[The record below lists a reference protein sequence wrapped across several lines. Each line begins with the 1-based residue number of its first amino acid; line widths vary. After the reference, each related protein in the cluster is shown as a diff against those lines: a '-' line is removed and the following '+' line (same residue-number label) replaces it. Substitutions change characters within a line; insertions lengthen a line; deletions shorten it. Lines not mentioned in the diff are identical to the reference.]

1 MPKRP
6 TLPNTPPRRTGNG
19 DTASTNRTPG
29 APAKAAPAKPKPSAT
44 RGSSTASPLAA
55 KTKPATRTVAPTLS
69 APSGTGRW
77 LRGIHFSAFSLV
89 MMGILVLAVVILA
102 PTLQALVQQRQQIAD
117 QQAVVDKLTS
127 QVDAAKA
134 QRARWNDPS
143 YIRAQARDRLYYVMP
158 GETSYLV
165 IDDRPPAAVQTDDPV
180 SSKLQK
186 TRTDW
191 VGSLFGSFMGAGLT
205 EATPQQ
211 LTGQTGTP
219 TPESTPSK

>member
-6 TLPNTPPRRTGNG
+6 TLPNT
-19 DTASTNRTPG
+19 
-29 APAKAAPAKPKPSAT
+29 APAPEKRSTPTTAPTAKAPRNAKPSGAKQPRTSAPKPT
-44 RGSSTASPLAA
+44 TH
-55 KTKPATRTVAPTLS
+55 TVAPVMST
-69 APSGTGRW
+69 PSGTGRW

-102 PTLQALVQQRQQIAD
+102 PTLQAFAQQRSQIAD
-117 QQAVVDKLTS
+117 QQAVVDTLNS

-165 IDDRPPAAVQTDDPV
+165 IDDRPPAAASTDAPV
-180 SSKLQK
+180 SSKIQQ
-186 TRTDW
+186 THTDW
-191 VGSLFGSFMGAGLT
+191 AGSLFGSFMGAGLT
-205 EATPQQ
+205 EATPAQ
-211 LTGQTGTP
+211 LSGQTGTP
-219 TPESTPSK
+219 SPTPTPTK